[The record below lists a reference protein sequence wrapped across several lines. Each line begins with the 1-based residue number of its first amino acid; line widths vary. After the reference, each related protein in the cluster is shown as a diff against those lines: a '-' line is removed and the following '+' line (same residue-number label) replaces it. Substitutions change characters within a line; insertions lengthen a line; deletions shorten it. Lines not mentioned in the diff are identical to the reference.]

1 MWTVTSTLILF
12 NLLLREEL
20 YSSLMFPLAWLH
32 WDGYTGN
39 KNLSRIRIVRLSN
52 PETRKRLRG
61 QNLFR
66 IRFLIAC
73 GALGFQLHM
82 YVTFHRDSLLQCTCL
97 NSRLTKNKASLKNNE
112 YYDDPLFPRKK
123 IQTMNKV
130 MVPKEVSLEQF
141 LEIIAKADILIKA
154 PDPDIY
160 DLSKAVS

>member
-61 QNLFR
+61 
-66 IRFLIAC
+66 
-73 GALGFQLHM
+73 
-82 YVTFHRDSLLQCTCL
+82 
-97 NSRLTKNKASLKNNE
+97 
-112 YYDDPLFPRKK
+112 
-123 IQTMNKV
+123 
-130 MVPKEVSLEQF
+130 
-141 LEIIAKADILIKA
+141 
-154 PDPDIY
+154 
-160 DLSKAVS
+160 

>member
-1 MWTVTSTLILF
+1 
-12 NLLLREEL
+12 
-20 YSSLMFPLAWLH
+20 
-32 WDGYTGN
+32 
-39 KNLSRIRIVRLSN
+39 
-52 PETRKRLRG
+52 
-61 QNLFR
+61 
-66 IRFLIAC
+66 
-73 GALGFQLHM
+73 M
-82 YVTFHRDSLLQCTCL
+82 YLTFHRDSLLQCTCL

-123 IQTMNKV
+123 IPTMNKV